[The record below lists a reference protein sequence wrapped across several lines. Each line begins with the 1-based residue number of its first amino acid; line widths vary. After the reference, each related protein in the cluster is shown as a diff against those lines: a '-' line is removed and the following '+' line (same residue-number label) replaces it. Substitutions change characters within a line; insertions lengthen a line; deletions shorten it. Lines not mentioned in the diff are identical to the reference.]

1 MDNKTDSTFVR
12 AAGAAYGVSYYVKG
26 VQAILK
32 TTEGIKLKELQ
43 AIKQNKELGTGVSG
57 FFKKTG
63 HMADHIIK
71 GTSLEGAVAVG
82 AYVGKGALIG
92 LVVAGGPVST
102 VLTCAAMYFLSTS
115 AGHHLETGVA
125 QAAKST
131 VGLLVSTAKAAV
143 GNTQELEAKSEVIE
157 KKMGEMKAS
166 AKHFLKNMRNIAKIA
181 RGEVKW
187 EKKHDHGHGGHHHG
201 KHSSFIGDLKN
212 IAVGAAVIASA
223 AGMAG
228 NKQTPSES
236 KFVKAQTEVA
246 VSAVPKATSSAST
259 YVVTGA
265 DIKTAAEKENKV
277 TKAPQTKKSQPKP
290 GM

>member
-1 MDNKTDSTFVR
+1 
-12 AAGAAYGVSYYVKG
+12 
-26 VQAILK
+26 
-32 TTEGIKLKELQ
+32 
-43 AIKQNKELGTGVSG
+43 GVSG

-82 AYVGKGALIG
+82 AFYGKSALIG
-92 LVVAGGPVST
+92 LVAVSGGPVSM
-102 VLTCAAMYFLSTS
+102 VLTGAAMYFLSTS
-115 AGHHLETGVA
+115 AGHHLESSVA
-125 QAAKST
+125 QASKFA

-143 GNTQELEAKSEVIE
+143 GNTKDIEAKAEIIE

-181 RGEVKW
+181 SGEAKW
-187 EKKHDHGHGGHHHG
+187 EKKHDHGHGHGGHHHG

-223 AGMAG
+223 AGMAS

-246 VSAVPKATSSAST
+246 VSVVPKSTSSAST

-265 DIKTAAEKENKV
+265 DIKAAAEKENKV
-277 TKAPQTKKSQPKP
+277 TKAPPTKKPPSMK
-290 GM
+290 M